1 MVRQLQKNKYISTM
15 SAYTQSK
22 RHQELAKL
30 FKQCAAPRTTAA
42 LLPLP
47 QQVQTDTPEQKAKR
61 QAHEAKKAAS
71 NAAIMASLRAANPLP
86 EIATGSPYQAARESW
101 LNSATSSATGS
112 FDHWTS
118 NKD

>member
-1 MVRQLQKNKYISTM
+1 M

-22 RHQELAKL
+22 RHQEFAKL
-30 FKQCAAPRTTAA
+30 FKQCAAPRTAPVPAT
-42 LLPLP
+42 
-47 QQVQTDTPEQKAKR
+47 QQVQTETPEQKAKR
-61 QAHEAKKAAS
+61 QAHEAKKAAA

-86 EIATGSPYQAARESW
+86 EIATGSPYQAAREAW
-101 LNSATSSATGS
+101 LNADPASSATGS

>member
-1 MVRQLQKNKYISTM
+1 M

-30 FKQCAAPRTTAA
+30 FKQCAAPRTAPVPVPVPAT
-42 LLPLP
+42 
-47 QQVQTDTPEQKAKR
+47 QQVQTETPEQKAKR
-61 QAHEAKKAAS
+61 QAHEAKKAAA
-71 NAAIMASLRAANPLP
+71 NAAIMASLRATNPLP
-86 EIATGSPYQAARESW
+86 EIATGSPYQAAREAW
-101 LNSATSSATGS
+101 LNTDHAASSANS

>member
-1 MVRQLQKNKYISTM
+1 M
-15 SAYTQSK
+15 
-22 RHQELAKL
+22 
-30 FKQCAAPRTTAA
+30 
-42 LLPLP
+42 
-47 QQVQTDTPEQKAKR
+47 AKR
-61 QAHEAKKAAS
+61 KNNKLKIKLATSGVIYYYLKGRRLKSAEGQAIQAAQFEKRSIAAKKAAA

-101 LNSATSSATGS
+101 LNTDPASSGV

>member
-1 MVRQLQKNKYISTM
+1 M

-30 FKQCAAPRTTAA
+30 FKQCAAPRTAPVPVPAT
-42 LLPLP
+42 
-47 QQVQTDTPEQKAKR
+47 QQVQTETPEQKAKR
-61 QAHEAKKAAS
+61 QAHEAKKAAA

-86 EIATGSPYQAARESW
+86 EIATGSPYQAAREAW
-101 LNSATSSATGS
+101 LNADSTSATGS

>member
-1 MVRQLQKNKYISTM
+1 M

-30 FKQCAAPRTTAA
+30 FKQCAAPRTVPAT
-42 LLPLP
+42 
-47 QQVQTDTPEQKAKR
+47 QQVQTETPEQKAKR
-61 QAHEAKKAAS
+61 QAHEAKKAAT

-101 LNSATSSATGS
+101 LNADPASSGV

-118 NKD
+118 NKDKD

>member
-1 MVRQLQKNKYISTM
+1 M

-30 FKQCAAPRTTAA
+30 FKQCAAPRTAPVPATATA
-42 LLPLP
+42 T
-47 QQVQTDTPEQKAKR
+47 QQVQTETPEQKAKR
-61 QAHEAKKAAS
+61 QAHEAKKAAA

-101 LNSATSSATGS
+101 LNADSTSATGS

>member
-1 MVRQLQKNKYISTM
+1 MPV
-15 SAYTQSK
+15 YTQSK

-30 FKQCAAPRTTAA
+30 FKQCAAPRTAT
-42 LLPLP
+42 
-47 QQVQTDTPEQKAKR
+47 QQEQQTETLEQKAKR

-101 LNSATSSATGS
+101 LNTATSSATGS

>member
-1 MVRQLQKNKYISTM
+1 MPV
-15 SAYTQSK
+15 YTQSK
-22 RHQELAKL
+22 RHQELANL
-30 FKQCAAPRTTAA
+30 FKQCAAPRTATVTATVPA
-42 LLPLP
+42 T
-47 QQVQTDTPEQKAKR
+47 QQEQQTETLEQKAKR

>member
-1 MVRQLQKNKYISTM
+1 MPV
-15 SAYTQSK
+15 YTQSK
-22 RHQELAKL
+22 RHQELANL
-30 FKQCAAPRTTAA
+30 FKQCAAPRTATVTVPAT
-42 LLPLP
+42 
-47 QQVQTDTPEQKAKR
+47 QQEQQTETLEQKAKR

-101 LNSATSSATGS
+101 LNTDSTSATGS

-118 NKD
+118 NKE

>member
-1 MVRQLQKNKYISTM
+1 MPV
-15 SAYTQSK
+15 YTQSK
-22 RHQELAKL
+22 RHQELANL
-30 FKQCAAPRTTAA
+30 FKQCAAPRTATVTAT
-42 LLPLP
+42 
-47 QQVQTDTPEQKAKR
+47 QQEQQTETLEQKAKR

>member
-1 MVRQLQKNKYISTM
+1 M

-30 FKQCAAPRTTAA
+30 FKQCAAPRNAA
-42 LLPLP
+42 VPAT
-47 QQVQTDTPEQKAKR
+47 QQVQTETPEQKAKR
-61 QAHEAKKAAS
+61 QSHEAKKAAA
-71 NAAIMASLRAANPLP
+71 NAAVMASLRAANPLP

-101 LNSATSSATGS
+101 LNPDSTSATGS

>member
-1 MVRQLQKNKYISTM
+1 M

-30 FKQCAAPRTTAA
+30 FKQCAAPRTATVPATAT
-42 LLPLP
+42 
-47 QQVQTDTPEQKAKR
+47 QQVQTETPEQKAKR
-61 QAHEAKKAAS
+61 QAHEAKKAAA

-86 EIATGSPYQAARESW
+86 EIATGSPYQTAREAW
-101 LNSATSSATGS
+101 LNADPASSATGS

>member
-1 MVRQLQKNKYISTM
+1 M

-22 RHQELAKL
+22 RHQEFAKL
-30 FKQCAAPRTTAA
+30 FKQCAAPRTAAVSATAT
-42 LLPLP
+42 
-47 QQVQTDTPEQKAKR
+47 QQLQTDTPEQKAKR
-61 QAHEAKKAAS
+61 QAHEAKKAAA
-71 NAAIMASLRAANPLP
+71 NAAVMASLRAANPLP

-101 LNSATSSATGS
+101 LNTDYTSATGS

>member
-1 MVRQLQKNKYISTM
+1 M
-15 SAYTQSK
+15 SVYTQSK

-30 FKQCAAPRTTAA
+30 FKQCAAPRTAT
-42 LLPLP
+42 
-47 QQVQTDTPEQKAKR
+47 QQEQQTETPEQKAKR
-61 QAHEAKKAAS
+61 QAHEAKKAAA

-101 LNSATSSATGS
+101 LNTDPASSATGS

>member
-1 MVRQLQKNKYISTM
+1 MVRQVTQIM

-30 FKQCAAPRTTAA
+30 FKQCAAPRTAPVPVPVPAT
-42 LLPLP
+42 
-47 QQVQTDTPEQKAKR
+47 QQVQTETPEQKAKR
-61 QAHEAKKAAS
+61 QAHEAKKAAA

-86 EIATGSPYQAARESW
+86 EIATGSPYQAAREAW
-101 LNSATSSATGS
+101 LNTDHAASSGV

>member
-71 NAAIMASLRAANPLP
+71 NAAIMASLRAANPKQ
-86 EIATGSPYQAARESW
+86 EIATGSPYQAAREAW
-101 LNSATSSATGS
+101 LNTDPASTGV

>member
-1 MVRQLQKNKYISTM
+1 M

-30 FKQCAAPRTTAA
+30 FKQCAAPRTAT
-42 LLPLP
+42 
-47 QQVQTDTPEQKAKR
+47 QQVQTETPEQKAKR
-61 QAHEAKKAAS
+61 QAHEAKKAAA
-71 NAAIMASLRAANPLP
+71 NAAVMASLRAANPLP

-101 LNSATSSATGS
+101 LNTDSTSATGS